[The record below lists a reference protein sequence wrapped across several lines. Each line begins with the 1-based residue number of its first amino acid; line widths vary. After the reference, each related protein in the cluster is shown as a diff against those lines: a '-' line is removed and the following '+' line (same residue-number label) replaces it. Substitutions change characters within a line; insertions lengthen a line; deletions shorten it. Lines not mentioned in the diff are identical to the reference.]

1 MNTIKIK
8 KVLNSSVVLVEDHE
22 KFDFILLGKGIG
34 YGRKVGENLK
44 IDESHQLFIPLND
57 KKGKHIFDLVGT
69 IPLEVLELSQSI
81 VLEAKNKINIPF
93 NDSIC
98 FVLADH
104 IKFAVERFEKGLFI
118 SNSLIW
124 EVQSLY
130 PKEYEVALKSVKQ
143 INKKLNI
150 NLPEEEAVNIVFHL
164 VNAQMGTNKRY
175 DTGRYIKFIG
185 EIINIIKN
193 TSKCNLDK
201 QSMDYMRFISHIRY
215 FSERFFENKMLEE
228 KEESIYIINRD
239 IYIKEVKIV
248 EAIEKFLYTKYQK
261 KISQEEVFFLIIYI
275 NLLIRK

>member
-8 KVLNSSVVLVEDHE
+8 KVLNSSVVLVEDYE

-150 NLPEEEAVNIVFHL
+150 NLPEDEAVNIVFHL

>member
-150 NLPEEEAVNIVFHL
+150 NLPEDEAVNIVFHL

>member
-34 YGRKVGENLK
+34 YGRKIGENLK

-57 KKGKHIFDLVGT
+57 KKGKYIFDLVGT

-104 IKFAVERFEKGLFI
+104 IKFAIERFEKGLFI
-118 SNSLIW
+118 SNSLMW

-150 NLPEEEAVNIVFHL
+150 NLPEDEAVNIVFHL

-175 DTGRYIKFIG
+175 DTGR
-185 EIINIIKN
+185 
-193 TSKCNLDK
+193 
-201 QSMDYMRFISHIRY
+201 
-215 FSERFFENKMLEE
+215 
-228 KEESIYIINRD
+228 
-239 IYIKEVKIV
+239 
-248 EAIEKFLYTKYQK
+248 
-261 KISQEEVFFLIIYI
+261 
-275 NLLIRK
+275 